1 MVPPERI
8 GPMQVYLTALS
19 GAAMMIACM
28 GIGRFAYTPLLPQ
41 MQAELGW
48 KISQAGD
55 VASANYLGYLV
66 GALLAAP
73 LSQTRFRSYTLMV
86 GLLGSAFTT
95 LWGALLSGASFP
107 AISLLASSAF
117 NLRANLS
124 VDQLLWAWMALRF
137 FSGLF
142 SAICVVVGTPIIM
155 DRLAQLGLP
164 KTRLL
169 HTSHFAAVG
178 IGIIL
183 SVAIITLMPP
193 STHSTLP
200 GLARHWAL
208 LGIVSCMLMA
218 LPLYFLV
225 GPAKLQD
232 RAQCQSNR
240 ADIHRPA
247 QSPASAEGKFKT
259 PPALSRLIIAYGLM
273 GFGYVITATFI
284 VAMARQLN
292 TPGLEPWTW
301 VAVGLAGTP
310 SIFIWQKIAQ
320 RYGLMSAIRWAYVML
335 IVGVL
340 CAGLAKSIPLVILG
354 AIFLGG
360 TFMAITSMG
369 MQVARELAGEHSG
382 LAMGWMTAAFGLG
395 QLLGP
400 AVSGRM
406 AQSAGDFM
414 WPSLL
419 AAALLVISVWLSR
432 AEKV

>member
-1 MVPPERI
+1 MVPPRGI
-8 GPMQVYLTALS
+8 RPVQIYLTALS

-41 MQAELGW
+41 MQTEFGW
-48 KISQAGD
+48 QLSQAGD
-55 VASANYLGYLV
+55 IASANYLGYLA

-73 LSQTRFRSYTLMV
+73 LSQSRFRSYTLMV
-86 GLLGSAFTT
+86 GLIGSAFTT
-95 LWGALLSGASFP
+95 LWGAILSGASLP
-107 AISLLASSAF
+107 AVPLIANSAVSLREVLSA
-117 NLRANLS
+117 
-124 VDQLLWAWMALRF
+124 QHLLWSWMLLRLL
-137 FSGLF
+137 SGIC

-155 DRLAQLGLP
+155 DRLAQLGLA
-164 KTRLL
+164 KHRLL
-169 HTSHFAAVG
+169 NTSHFAAVG
-178 IGIIL
+178 IGIIF
-183 SVAIITLMPP
+183 SVAILTLVPP
-193 STHSTLP
+193 STQSTLTV
-200 GLARHWAL
+200 LARHWTL
-208 LGIVSCMLMA
+208 LGIASCFLMVM
-218 LPLYFLV
+218 PLYFLV
-225 GPAKLQD
+225 KPARQEDGAQQKL
-232 RAQCQSNR
+232 RAST
-240 ADIHRPA
+240 
-247 QSPASAEGKFKT
+247 ASRSAKRNAFIA
-259 PPALSRLIIAYGLM
+259 PPALVKLIIAYGLM

-340 CAGLAKSIPLVILG
+340 CAGLAHSIPLVILG
-354 AIFLGG
+354 AVFLGG

-432 AEKV
+432 SEP

>member
-1 MVPPERI
+1 
-8 GPMQVYLTALS
+8 MQVYLTALS

-41 MQAELGW
+41 MQVELGW
-48 KISQAGD
+48 TLSQAGD

-66 GALLAAP
+66 GALVAAP
-73 LSQTRFRSYTLMV
+73 LSQTRVRSYTLMV

-95 LWGALLSGASFP
+95 LWGAILSGASFP
-107 AISLLASSAF
+107 VISILGNAAV
-117 NLRANLS
+117 NLQATLS
-124 VDQLLWAWMALRF
+124 PQDLLWSWMALRF
-137 FSGLF
+137 FSGVF

-155 DRLAQLGLP
+155 DRLTQLGLA
-164 KTRLL
+164 KNRLL
-169 HTSHFAAVG
+169 NTSHFAAVG

-183 SVAIITLMPP
+183 SVAILTLIPP
-193 STHSTLP
+193 STQSTLP

-208 LGIVSCMLMA
+208 LGVTSCFLMI

-225 GPAKLQD
+225 GPARQQD
-232 RAQCQSNR
+232 RARQLTNDRSAPMPTESR
-240 ADIHRPA
+240 ANF
-247 QSPASAEGKFKT
+247 QV
-259 PPALSRLIIAYGLM
+259 PPALLKLITAYGLM

-292 TPGLEPWTW
+292 TPGLEPLTW

-310 SIFIWQKIAQ
+310 SIVLWQKLAQ
-320 RYGLMSAIRWAYVML
+320 RYGLMSALRWAYVLL
-335 IVGVL
+335 ILGVL
-340 CAGLAKSIPLVILG
+340 CAGLAKSIPFVIIG
-354 AIFLGG
+354 AILLGG

-369 MQVARELAGEHSG
+369 MQVARELAGLHSG

-406 AQSAGDFM
+406 AQNSGDFR

-419 AAALLVISVWLSR
+419 AAALLMISVWLSQ
-432 AEKV
+432 AEDHKPPRKP

>member
-1 MVPPERI
+1 
-8 GPMQVYLTALS
+8 MQIYLIALS

-48 KISQAGD
+48 TLSQAGD
-55 VASANYLGYLV
+55 VASANYLGYLI
-66 GALLAAP
+66 GALVAGP
-73 LSQTRFRSYTLMV
+73 LSQSRVRSYTLMV

-95 LWGALLSGASFP
+95 LWGAILSGASFP
-107 AISLLASSAF
+107 EIALVGNAAV
-117 NLRANLS
+117 NLQGTLS
-124 VDQLLWAWMALRF
+124 PEHLLWSWMALRF

-155 DRLAQLGLP
+155 DRLTQLGLA
-164 KTRLL
+164 KNRLL
-169 HTSHFAAVG
+169 NTSHFGAVG

-183 SVAIITLMPP
+183 SVAIITLIPP
-193 STHSTLP
+193 SPQSTLP
-200 GLARHWAL
+200 TLARHWAL
-208 LGIVSCMLMA
+208 LGVTSCFLMM

-225 GPAKLQD
+225 GPAKQLD
-232 RAQCQSNR
+232 RAPQ
-240 ADIHRPA
+240 PT
-247 QSPASAEGKFKT
+247 SAHISSSTPVSKSKFRM
-259 PPALSRLIIAYGLM
+259 PPALRRLIIAYGLM

-284 VAMARQLN
+284 VAMARQLD

-310 SIFIWQKIAQ
+310 SIVLWQKVAL
-320 RYGLMSAIRWAYVML
+320 RYGMMPALRWAYVLL

-340 CAGLAKSIPLVILG
+340 CAGLAKSIPFVIIG
-354 AIFLGG
+354 AVLLGG

-369 MQVARELAGEHSG
+369 MQVARDLTGAHSG
-382 LAMGWMTAAFGLG
+382 LAMGWMTAAFSLG

-406 AQSAGDFM
+406 AQSAGDFR

-419 AAALLVISVWLSR
+419 AAALLMISVWLSQ
-432 AEKV
+432 AEKHEASLKRDG

>member
-1 MVPPERI
+1 
-8 GPMQVYLTALS
+8 MQIYLTALS

-41 MQAELGW
+41 MQTEFGW
-48 KISQAGD
+48 QLSQAGD
-55 VASANYLGYLV
+55 VASANYLGYLA

-73 LSQTRFRSYTLMV
+73 LSQSRFRSYTLMV
-86 GLLGSAFTT
+86 GLIGSAVTT
-95 LWGALLSGASFP
+95 LWGAILSGASLP
-107 AISLLASSAF
+107 AVPLIASSAL
-117 NLRANLS
+117 NLREVLS
-124 VDQLLWAWMALRF
+124 AQQLMWAWMLLRLL
-137 FSGLF
+137 SGIC

-155 DRLAQLGLP
+155 DRLAQLGLA
-164 KTRLL
+164 KNRLL
-169 HTSHFAAVG
+169 NTSHFAAVG
-178 IGIIL
+178 IGIIF
-183 SVAIITLMPP
+183 SVAILTLVPP
-193 STHSTLP
+193 STHSTFTA
-200 GLARHWAL
+200 LARHWAL
-208 LGIVSCMLMA
+208 LGIASCFLMA
-218 LPLYFLV
+218 MPLYFLV
-225 GPAKLQD
+225 KPARQED
-232 RAQCQSNR
+232 RAQNKLS
-240 ADIHRPA
+240 
-247 QSPASAEGKFKT
+247 ASTAARSAKKNAFIA
-259 PPALSRLIIAYGLM
+259 PPALRKLIIAYGLM

-310 SIFIWQKIAQ
+310 SIFMWQKIAQ

-335 IVGVL
+335 IAGVL
-340 CAGLAKSIPLVILG
+340 CAGLARSIPLVILG
-354 AIFLGG
+354 AVFLGG

-432 AEKV
+432 SEH